1 MTLQFANRRDNID
14 KGKYDVCYRMRINL
28 PYSYIAVSLRISG
41 QSQIIFEIVARV
53 LRYWDTLAI

>member
-53 LRYWDTLAI
+53 LRY